1 MKRTGTVAALTALL
15 GGVGVCWAAPL
26 TLTSAHLGAAA
37 ATTPVM
43 FPVSVTVANKA
54 GGTVGRVQNGDV
66 LTLVWSQAVDES
78 SLCSTWTNLV
88 NAQSITLQWSVIAGT
103 APANDRLA
111 VTGTSATCVGG
122 FHVGSIDL
130 GSTGYDTNTANIDFP
145 TTTNAL
151 SISASTTTLTATL
164 NGQKNGTAGTVSSGS
179 AAVWTPDA
187 ALKDRSG
194 RSCGTTL
201 ARSSA
206 TVQF

>member
-1 MKRTGTVAALTALL
+1 
-15 GGVGVCWAAPL
+15 
-26 TLTSAHLGAAA
+26 
-37 ATTPVM
+37 M
-43 FPVSVTVANKA
+43 FPVSVTVGNKA
-54 GGTVGRVQNGDV
+54 GGNVGKVQNGDV
-66 LTLVWSQAVDES
+66 VTLVWSQPVDAPT
-78 SLCSTWTNLV
+78 LCSTWTNLLTAPSV
-88 NAQSITLQWSVIAGT
+88 QLQWSVIAGT

-130 GSTGYDTNTANIDFP
+130 GSAGYDTNTANIDFP

-151 SISASTTTLTATL
+151 STSGSTTTLTVTL
-164 NGQKNGTAGTVSSGS
+164 NGQKNGTAGTVTSGS

-194 RSCGTTL
+194 RSCGTAL
-201 ARSSA
+201 ARSTA

>member
-26 TLTSAHLGAAA
+26 TLTSGHLGAAA

-66 LTLVWSQAVDES
+66 LTLVWSQAIDES
-78 SLCSTWTNLV
+78 SLCSTWTNLL
-88 NAQSITLQWSVIAGT
+88 NTQSITLQWSVIAGT

-130 GSTGYDTNTANIDFP
+130 GSAGYDTNTANIDFP

-151 SISASTTTLTATL
+151 SISGSTTTLTATL

-201 ARSSA
+201 ARSST